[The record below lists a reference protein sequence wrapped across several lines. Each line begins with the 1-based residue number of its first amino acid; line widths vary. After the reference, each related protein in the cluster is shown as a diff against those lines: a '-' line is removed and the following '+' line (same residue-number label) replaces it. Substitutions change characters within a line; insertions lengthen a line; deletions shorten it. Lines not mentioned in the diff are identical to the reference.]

1 MDANIFSWFL
11 PTGGGQF
18 VNLVFG
24 NTVIKIYKNAL
35 VRPLVA
41 SVIHANDCECL
52 CATQTET
59 K

>member
-52 CATQTET
+52 CVCDAN
-59 K
+59 